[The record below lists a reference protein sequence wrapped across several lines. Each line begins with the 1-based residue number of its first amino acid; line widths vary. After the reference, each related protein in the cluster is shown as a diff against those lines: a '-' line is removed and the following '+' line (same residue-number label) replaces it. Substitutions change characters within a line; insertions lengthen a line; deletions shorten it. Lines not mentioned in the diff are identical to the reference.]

1 MEAQNSDCIPT
12 SCKSYESTCPARIL
26 LAEVYKRAYF
36 IMAVTNSNRD
46 AAVTIP
52 EYPHSIPPS
61 VLLLILDLHP
71 LSWSLLSQPPPPN
84 ADPGQGSS
92 SKVPYASIRLE
103 EFISVLMI
111 FLNAVLAS
119 GGGNQVVVYGAT
131 SGRSYVYYTTGDW
144 DIADD

>member
-1 MEAQNSDCIPT
+1 VEAQNHDCIPT
-12 SCKSYESTCPARIL
+12 SCKSHESTCPAL
-26 LAEVYKRAYF
+26 SSLDNHKQAYF
-36 IMAVTNSNRD
+36 VMAVTNSNRD
-46 AAVTIP
+46 AAVTVP

-71 LSWSLLSQPPPPN
+71 LSWSLLSQLPPPN

-92 SKVPYASIRLE
+92 SKVPFASIRLE

-131 SGRSYVYYTTGDW
+131 SGRSYV
-144 DIADD
+144 